1 MCLPF
6 RFHLSLLILFWGSG
20 KYSITLLDDYPV
32 CSLPLASK
40 TFFWGRKKKKFPF
53 ILSKPSDPPSTPTTL
68 DFLSSAQLHVEATGW
83 SRSPDRGGQ
92 EEGQQLSC
100 TPAVPQPCVLTPAVT
115 SPSATFLFEGCLY
128 SATLLSEGLSHKN
141 DCVLGAVNTA
151 PAAENTA
158 SGEGSLR

>member
-1 MCLPF
+1 MTT
-6 RFHLSLLILFWGSG
+6 LFA
-20 KYSITLLDDYPV
+20 
-32 CSLPLASK
+32 ASHWQAK
-40 TFFWGRKKKKFPF
+40 HSFGEEKKKFPF

-68 DFLSSAQLHVEATGW
+68 DFLQSAQLCVEATGW
-83 SRSPDRGGQ
+83 IRSPDRGGQ

-100 TPAVPQPCVLTPAVT
+100 TPAVPQPRVLTPAVT

-141 DCVLGAVNTA
+141 GYVLCAVNAA
-151 PAAENTA
+151 PTAENTA